1 MVDINGT
8 LLIQIVNFL
17 IFVAI
22 LGHFCY
28 KPVIKVLDERKQ
40 HIKNDLDS
48 AANNRAD
55 AEKLKESY
63 EAQLRDAEVRAQE
76 IVDKAVKEAKV
87 QAQAQ
92 IDEAH
97 AVIQKSTPGYPADR
111 RERKDALEDLKA
123 QVADLSCEIAAKII
137 SKNMTPDA
145 NDRLIAESIAKL
157 DAKKRVN
164 NHG

>member
-1 MVDINGT
+1 MVELNGT
-8 LLIQIVNFL
+8 LLIQIFNFIIL
-17 IFVAI
+17 CAI
-22 LGHFCY
+22 LGFFCY
-28 KPVIKVLDERKQ
+28 KPVLKVLDDRKAR
-40 HIKNDLDS
+40 IKNDLDS
-48 AANNRAD
+48 AAQSKVA
-55 AEKLKESY
+55 AEELKVSY
-63 EAQLRDAEVRAQE
+63 EAQLKDAQAKAQE

-97 AVIQKSTPGYPADR
+97 ASIAKAKEQASQQIE

-123 QVADLSCEIAAKII
+123 QVAVLSCDIAAKII

-157 DAKKRVN
+157 DAKKA
-164 NHG
+164 GK

>member
-28 KPVIKVLDERKQ
+28 KPIIKVLDERKQ

-76 IVDKAVKEAKV
+76 IVDKAVKE

-97 AVIQKSTPGYPADR
+97 AAIQKSKDQATQQIE

-157 DAKKRVN
+157 DAKKA
-164 NHG
+164 GK

>member
-28 KPVIKVLDERKQ
+28 KPIIKVLDERKQ

-97 AVIQKSTPGYPADR
+97 AAIQKSKEQATQQIE
-111 RERKDALEDLKA
+111 RER
-123 QVADLSCEIAAKII
+123 
-137 SKNMTPDA
+137 
-145 NDRLIAESIAKL
+145 
-157 DAKKRVN
+157 
-164 NHG
+164 

>member
-92 IDEAH
+92 IEG
-97 AVIQKSTPGYPADR
+97 TGYPADR
-111 RERKDALEDLKA
+111 
-123 QVADLSCEIAAKII
+123 
-137 SKNMTPDA
+137 
-145 NDRLIAESIAKL
+145 
-157 DAKKRVN
+157 KRTQ
-164 NHG
+164 GRSRRSEGSGS

>member
-1 MVDINGT
+1 MLDINGT

-28 KPVIKVLDERKQ
+28 KPIIKVLDERKQ

-97 AVIQKSTPGYPADR
+97 AAIQKSKDQATQQIE

-157 DAKKRVN
+157 DAKKA
-164 NHG
+164 GK

>member
-1 MVDINGT
+1 MVELNGT
-8 LLIQIVNFL
+8 LLIQIFNFIIL
-17 IFVAI
+17 CAI
-22 LGHFCY
+22 LGFFCY
-28 KPVIKVLDERKQ
+28 KPVLKVLDDRKAR
-40 HIKNDLDS
+40 IKNDLDS
-48 AANNRAD
+48 AAQSKAA
-55 AEKLKESY
+55 AEELKVSY
-63 EAQLRDAEVRAQE
+63 EAQLKKAQE

-97 AVIQKSTPGYPADR
+97 ASIAKAKEQASQQIE

-123 QVADLSCEIAAKII
+123 QVAVLSCDIAAKII

-157 DAKKRVN
+157 DAKKA
-164 NHG
+164 GK

>member
-1 MVDINGT
+1 MVDLNGT
-8 LLIQIVNFL
+8 LLMQIVNFIIL
-17 IFVAI
+17 CAI

-28 KPVIKVLDERKQ
+28 KPVLKVLDDRKAR
-40 HIKNDLDS
+40 IKNDLDS
-48 AANNRAD
+48 AA
-55 AEKLKESY
+55 EELKVSY
-63 EAQLRDAEVRAQE
+63 EAQLKDAQAKAQE

-97 AVIQKSTPGYPADR
+97 ASIAKAKEQASQQIE

-123 QVADLSCEIAAKII
+123 QVAVLSCDIAAKII

-157 DAKKRVN
+157 DAKKAGKSWIRT
-164 NHG
+164 